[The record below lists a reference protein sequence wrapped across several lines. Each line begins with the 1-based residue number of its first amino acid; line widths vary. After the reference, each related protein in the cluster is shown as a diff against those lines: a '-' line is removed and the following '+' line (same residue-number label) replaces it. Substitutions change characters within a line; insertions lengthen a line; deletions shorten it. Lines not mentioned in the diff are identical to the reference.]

1 MAGIFD
7 TLVDFGDAVTA
18 KEEKKDEMTT
28 AKEETPQTNEE
39 GPEAVEKDITKN
51 FYSEEFYNYY
61 KRG

>member
-7 TLVDFGDAVTA
+7 TLVDFGDTVTA

-28 AKEETPQTNEE
+28 AKEEAPQANEE
-39 GPEAVEKDITKN
+39 GPQDEPKDIAKD
-51 FYSEEFYNYY
+51 FYSKEFYDYY